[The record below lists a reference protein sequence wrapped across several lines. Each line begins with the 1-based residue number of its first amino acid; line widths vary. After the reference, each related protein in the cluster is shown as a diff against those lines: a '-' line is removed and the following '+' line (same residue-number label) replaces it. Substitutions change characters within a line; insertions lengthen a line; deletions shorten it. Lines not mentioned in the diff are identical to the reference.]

1 MYIYI
6 DINLS
11 HGKQK
16 RRATFI
22 LAATSASDLTTFTFS
37 PFFFNPL
44 TKQPPFKKKSKKLSL
59 SPPPPTRFSH
69 FHFFHLGKKRH
80 GKKNAKYRRG
90 KFKLNQFK
98 P

>member
-1 MYIYI
+1 MYI

-37 PFFFNPL
+37 PFFFYPL
-44 TKQPPFKKKSKKLSL
+44 TKQPPFKKKVQN
-59 SPPPPTRFSH
+59 SP
-69 FHFFHLGKKRH
+69 FHRHHRLAFLISTFFTWERKGTEKKR
-80 GKKNAKYRRG
+80 KISKREI
-90 KFKLNQFK
+90 
-98 P
+98 